1 MMRYHKA
8 IEITKV
14 EADSIIAKA
23 VASPT
28 GVVVI
33 SHREKWFDVRAMTRT
48 EIEAFTADLA
58 RLEMT
63 AEEAKKALPN

>member
-1 MMRYHKA
+1 
-8 IEITKV
+8 
-14 EADSIIAKA
+14 
-23 VASPT
+23 
-28 GVVVI
+28 
-33 SHREKWFDVRAMTRT
+33 MTRT